1 MTCSIISLS
10 QRLPDDA
17 ARQGANRHPSIL
29 RIPADTPS
37 AGTLAADLAPFA
49 DGRPLLS
56 HSRSNSSAK
65 SLSACSQNSTRGF
78 RNVGKFFQKNGK

>member
-17 ARQGANRHPSIL
+17 ARQGANRHPRSL
-29 RIPADTPS
+29 RIPAGSSP
-37 AGTLAADLAPFA
+37 AGALAADLAPIA
-49 DGRPLLS
+49 DGRPLF

-65 SLSACSQNSTRGF
+65 SLSACSKNSTRGF
-78 RNVGKFFQKNGK
+78 RNVGKFFQKSGK